1 MTDMTATAPMAAL
14 AATPATKLLDIR
26 DLTITLPSGGD
37 RARAVDDISLSVG
50 RNEIV
55 CLVGESGSGK
65 SMTAHAVLGLLPP
78 RVRLTSGQILLDGRD
93 VAPLTDDAMRRIR
106 GRDVA
111 MIFQEPLS
119 ALNPLAKAGD
129 QVAEAMAI
137 HGRFTATERRA
148 RVRALFEG
156 VGLPDPATIVRR
168 FPFQLSGGQRQRVM
182 IAMALANDPALLV
195 ADEPTTALDVTTQRQ
210 ILDLIRAQ
218 QQARGMGV
226 LFITHDFGVVAD
238 IADRVVVMRHGQVVE
253 TGPGGAVLAR
263 PSHAYTR
270 TLIDAVP
277 GRAGPRATDAAHA
290 GDPAAGDT
298 LLRIRGLRK
307 TFTSRTGFASRRTV
321 AAADDISLD
330 LRAGESLA
338 VVGESGSGKST
349 LARMVMALT
358 RPDAGEILFDGRNI
372 AGLGG
377 AALKSYRHRVQMV
390 FQDPFAS
397 LNPRHKVG
405 EAIARGPIAFG
416 TSRDEAMAIA
426 RRLLER
432 VGLDASAAGRY
443 PHEFSGGQRQ
453 RICIARAL
461 APDPAILVADEAVSA
476 LDVSVQAQILA
487 LLAELRRELNLA
499 MIFITHDLRVAAE
512 VSDRTVVMRHGRIVE
527 QGPTAALFANP
538 THDYT
543 RALLA
548 AIPGRSVFAAHSTTA
563 PVSGQTI
570 P

>member
-1 MTDMTATAPMAAL
+1 MTGTS
-14 AATPATKLLDIR
+14 LLDIR
-26 DLTITLPSGGD
+26 DLSIALPRGGD
-37 RARAVDDISLSVG
+37 RARAVDGVWLSVAAD
-50 RNEIV
+50 EIV

-78 RVRLTSGQILLDGRD
+78 RVRLAGGEIRFQDNDIGRLDE
-93 VAPLTDDAMRRIR
+93 AALRRIR
-106 GRDVA
+106 GADIG

-119 ALNPLAKAGD
+119 ALNPLTRVGD

-137 HGRFTATERRA
+137 HGRLDREGRRK
-148 RVRALFEG
+148 RVVELFAG
-156 VGLPDPATIVRR
+156 VGLPDPETIGRR

-218 QQARGMGV
+218 QKARGMGV

-238 IADRVVVMRHGQVVE
+238 IADRVVVMRHGKVVE
-253 TGPGGAVLAR
+253 AGPGRTVLAR

-270 TLIDAVP
+270 SLIEAVP
-277 GRAGPRATDAAHA
+277 GRAGPK
-290 GDPAAGDT
+290 PAADATTGT
-298 LLRIRGLRK
+298 PVILELNNLRK
-307 TFTSRTGFASRRTV
+307 QYTSRTGFRSRRVVNATDDVTV
-321 AAADDISLD
+321 A

-358 RPDAGEILFDGRNI
+358 RPDGGEILFEGRNV

-377 AALKSYRHRVQMV
+377 AALKTYRRRVQMV

-397 LNPRHKVG
+397 LNPRHRVG
-405 EAIARGPIAFG
+405 DAIARGPIAFG
-416 TSRDEAMAIA
+416 TPRAEAMAIA
-426 RRLLER
+426 ARLLER
-432 VGLDASAAGRY
+432 VGLDASAAARY

-461 APDPAILVADEAVSA
+461 APEPAILVADEAVSA

-487 LLAELRRELNLA
+487 LLADLKRELGLA

-512 VSDRTVVMRHGRIVE
+512 VSDHTIVMRHGRIVE

-538 THDYT
+538 AHDYT
-543 RALLA
+543 RDLLA
-548 AIPGRSVFAAHSTTA
+548 AIPGRAIFAARHGAASDA
-563 PVSGQTI
+563 PA
-570 P
+570 PA

>member
-1 MTDMTATAPMAAL
+1 MTETS
-14 AATPATKLLDIR
+14 LLDIR
-26 DLTITLPSGGD
+26 DLSIALPRGGD
-37 RARAVDDISLSVG
+37 RARAVDGVWLSVAAD
-50 RNEIV
+50 EIV

-78 RVRLTSGQILLDGRD
+78 RVRLAGGEIRFRDRDIGRLDE
-93 VAPLTDDAMRRIR
+93 AALRRIR
-106 GRDVA
+106 GADIG

-119 ALNPLAKAGD
+119 ALNPLTRVGD
-129 QVAEAMAI
+129 QVAEAMVI
-137 HGRFTATERRA
+137 HGRLDRDGRRN
-148 RVRALFEG
+148 RVVELFAG
-156 VGLPDPATIVRR
+156 VGLPDPETIGRR

-218 QQARGMGV
+218 QKARGMGV

-238 IADRVVVMRHGQVVE
+238 IADRVVVMRHGKVVE
-253 TGPGGAVLAR
+253 AGPGRTVLAR

-270 TLIDAVP
+270 SLIEAVP
-277 GRAGPRATDAAHA
+277 GRAGPKPVADATTKN
-290 GDPAAGDT
+290 PVI
-298 LLRIRGLRK
+298 LELNNLRK
-307 TFTSRTGFASRRTV
+307 HYTSRTGFRSRRVVHATDDVTV
-321 AAADDISLD
+321 A

-358 RPDAGEILFDGRNI
+358 RPDGGEILFEGRNV

-377 AALKSYRHRVQMV
+377 SALKSYRRRVQMV

-397 LNPRHKVG
+397 LNPRHRVG
-405 EAIARGPIAFG
+405 DAIARGPIAFG
-416 TSRDEAMAIA
+416 TPRAEALAIA
-426 RRLLER
+426 ARLLER
-432 VGLDASAAGRY
+432 VGLDASAAARY

-461 APDPAILVADEAVSA
+461 APGPAILVADEAVSA

-487 LLAELRRELNLA
+487 LLADLKRELGLA

-512 VSDRTVVMRHGRIVE
+512 VSDHTIVMRHGRIVE
-527 QGPTAALFANP
+527 QGPTAALFAAP
-538 THDYT
+538 AHDYT
-543 RALLA
+543 RDLLA
-548 AIPGRSVFAAHSTTA
+548 AIPGRAIFAARHGAA
-563 PVSGQTI
+563 PDAPAPAAQVRS
-570 P
+570 

>member
-1 MTDMTATAPMAAL
+1 MTVTGTS
-14 AATPATKLLDIR
+14 LLDIR
-26 DLTITLPSGGD
+26 DLSIALPRGGD
-37 RARAVDDISLSVG
+37 RARAVDGVWLSVAAD
-50 RNEIV
+50 EIV

-78 RVRLTSGQILLDGRD
+78 RVRLAGGEIRFQDDDIGRLDE
-93 VAPLTDDAMRRIR
+93 AALRRIR
-106 GRDVA
+106 GADIG

-119 ALNPLAKAGD
+119 ALNPLTRVGD

-137 HGRFTATERRA
+137 HGRLDREGRRR
-148 RVRALFEG
+148 RVAELFAG
-156 VGLPDPATIVRR
+156 VGLPDPETIGRR

-218 QQARGMGV
+218 QKARGMGV

-238 IADRVVVMRHGQVVE
+238 IADRVVVMRHGRVVE
-253 TGPGGAVLAR
+253 AGPGRTVLAR

-270 TLIDAVP
+270 SLIEAVP
-277 GRAGPRATDAAHA
+277 GRAGPKPVADATTKT
-290 GDPAAGDT
+290 PVI
-298 LLRIRGLRK
+298 LELNNLRK
-307 TFTSRTGFASRRTV
+307 QYTSRTGFRSRRVVNATDDVTV
-321 AAADDISLD
+321 A

-358 RPDAGEILFDGRNI
+358 RPDGGEILFEGRNV

-377 AALKSYRHRVQMV
+377 AALKTYRRRVQMV

-397 LNPRHKVG
+397 LNPRHRVG
-405 EAIARGPIAFG
+405 DAIARGPIAFG
-416 TSRDEAMAIA
+416 TPRAEAMAIA
-426 RRLLER
+426 ARLLER
-432 VGLDASAAGRY
+432 VGLDASAAARY

-461 APDPAILVADEAVSA
+461 APEPAILVADEAVSA

-487 LLAELRRELNLA
+487 LLADLKRELGLA

-512 VSDRTVVMRHGRIVE
+512 VSDHTIVMRHGRIVE

-538 THDYT
+538 AHDYT
-543 RALLA
+543 RDLLA
-548 AIPGRSVFAAHSTTA
+548 AIPGRAIFAARHGAASDA
-563 PVSGQTI
+563 PA
-570 P
+570 PA

>member
-1 MTDMTATAPMAAL
+1 VTVTETS
-14 AATPATKLLDIR
+14 LLDIR
-26 DLTITLPSGGD
+26 DLSIALPRGGD
-37 RARAVDDISLSVG
+37 RARAVDGVWLSVAAD
-50 RNEIV
+50 EIV

-78 RVRLTSGQILLDGRD
+78 RVRLAGGEIRFRDRDIGRLDE
-93 VAPLTDDAMRRIR
+93 AALRRIR
-106 GRDVA
+106 GADIG

-119 ALNPLAKAGD
+119 ALNPLTRVGD
-129 QVAEAMAI
+129 QVAEAMVI
-137 HGRFTATERRA
+137 HGRLDRDGRRN
-148 RVRALFEG
+148 RVVELFAG
-156 VGLPDPATIVRR
+156 VGLPDPETIGRR

-182 IAMALANDPALLV
+182 IAMALANDPTLLV

-218 QQARGMGV
+218 QKARGMGV

-238 IADRVVVMRHGQVVE
+238 IADRVVVMRHGKVVE
-253 TGPGGAVLAR
+253 AGPGRTVLAR

-270 TLIDAVP
+270 SLIEAVP
-277 GRAGPRATDAAHA
+277 GRAGPK
-290 GDPAAGDT
+290 PAADT
-298 LLRIRGLRK
+298 TTKAPVILELNNLRK
-307 TFTSRTGFASRRTV
+307 QYASRTGWHGRRVVKATDDVTV
-321 AAADDISLD
+321 A

-358 RPDAGEILFDGRNI
+358 RPDGGEILFEGRNV

-377 AALKSYRHRVQMV
+377 AALKTYRRRVQMV

-397 LNPRHKVG
+397 LNPRHRVG
-405 EAIARGPIAFG
+405 DAIARGPIAFG
-416 TSRDEAMAIA
+416 TPRAEAMAIA
-426 RRLLER
+426 ARLLER
-432 VGLDASAAGRY
+432 VGLDASAAARY

-487 LLAELRRELNLA
+487 LLADLKRELGLA

-512 VSDRTVVMRHGRIVE
+512 VSDHTIVMRHGRIVE

-538 THDYT
+538 AHDYT
-543 RALLA
+543 RDLLA
-548 AIPGRSVFAAHSTTA
+548 AIPGRTIFAARHGAASDA
-563 PVSGQTI
+563 PS
-570 P
+570 PA